1 MLWSCRLSSVDQGIL
16 PPPGHVS
23 HEDVLRKLNRQ
34 DALIASLNQ
43 ETQQLREQHW
53 MPAIAQAERDQ
64 EGEPLQERQ
73 PRSLRRPK

>member
-23 HEDVLRKLNRQ
+23 HEGVLRKLNRQ

-43 ETQQLREQHW
+43 ETQQRREQHW
-53 MPAIAQAERDQ
+53 MPQERDQ

-73 PRSLRRPK
+73 QPQGREQE